1 MFSISRF
8 DWRIGNR
15 FVELLQISAHA
26 RADKCNE
33 LMRTFHLIEDQ
44 TTLEEGCTECQLSQ
58 NTDNRNIITMQ
69 QQWQRWAL
77 LTTYLGSDHF
87 KALLGAMKSLS
98 RTYEI
103 KITSSHYNSGRD
115 SRP

>member
-1 MFSISRF
+1 MLPVSRCG
-8 DWRIGNR
+8 WRKGDR
-15 FVELLQISAHA
+15 LVEMLRICVHA
-26 RADKCNE
+26 RDDKRNE
-33 LMRTFHLIEDQ
+33 LMRTFQLINDQ
-44 TTLEEGCTECQLSQ
+44 ATREEGCTDCQLSQ
-58 NTDNRNIITMQ
+58 DSQNRNIITMQ